1 MILEDAQLTQSK
13 LNTFMYEARI
23 KIHCKA
29 EGCTGKNVSIHCK
42 NDLVEY
48 FSCILPLLSSYIEV
62 IHQIFL
68 SSVLF
73 EVIFDDT
80 FLSNIS

>member
-48 FSCILPLLSSYIEV
+48 FTCVLPIVVILHRSNPPHIFEQCII
-62 IHQIFL
+62 
-68 SSVLF
+68 
-73 EVIFDDT
+73 
-80 FLSNIS
+80 